1 MSGMSDPHADKF
13 LEPFESG
20 GPCMEAMLADSFVQ
34 ADEVDKRFAVML
46 AENAI
51 LREQLADKARRVA
64 ELEAALRW
72 LYDAVNLH
80 ENPTPAM
87 ATIER
92 IMGWTKEDAQ
102 MAYEAH
108 LARQKGA
115 E

>member
-1 MSGMSDPHADKF
+1 MAADHKVMTITKTDP
-13 LEPFESG
+13 EVSE
-20 GPCMEAMLADSFVQ
+20 MLT
-34 ADEVDKRFAVML
+34 ELGR
-46 AENAI
+46 
-51 LREQLADKARRVA
+51 ARARID
-64 ELEAALRW
+64 ELEAALRE